1 MQMIG
6 CDAPMLTIGTEVD
19 IDGPSDF
26 MRQLRN
32 TLSSPHFWD
41 RKLRIALLTLV
52 TFMSLC

>member
-1 MQMIG
+1 MQVIAY
-6 CDAPMLTIGTEVD
+6 DPTLPTFGTEVD
-19 IDGPSDF
+19 IAGPSDF